1 MAYIAEYPFWGLA
14 ILFLIVPTAAAALLR
29 RRERKVLRAVISGVG
44 CSLILAS
51 YALYQV
57 DVQGEMAG
65 YTWLFHYAPG
75 SAAGGFIAGFLLT
88 ILWSGRPAGGDRG
101 ERE

>member
-1 MAYIAEYPFWGLA
+1 MVYLAEYPFWGLA
-14 ILFLIVPTAAAALLR
+14 ILFLIVPTVGAALLR
-29 RRERKVLRAVISGVG
+29 RGERRVLRAVICGVG

-65 YTWLFHYAPG
+65 YTWLFHYAPL
-75 SAAGGFIAGFLLT
+75 SAVLGFMAGFLLT
-88 ILWSGRPAGGDRG
+88 FLWSGRRAG
-101 ERE
+101 

>member
-1 MAYIAEYPFWGLA
+1 MVYIAEYPFWGLA
-14 ILFLIVPTAAAALLR
+14 ILFLIVPTVGAALLHRGER
-29 RRERKVLRAVISGVG
+29 RVLRAIICGVG

-88 ILWSGRPAGGDRG
+88 ISWSGRRAGGDRG
-101 ERE
+101 EQK